1 MEDLKTDL
9 ERAEYLQNM
18 LLTHATGGSS
28 NNDEYKTLRKHFLE
42 NRSFANFI
50 PAFVRSNRDLFQFW
64 QFIKHKFDNYAGRR
78 QFIWDEFAQLL
89 EHIASSK
96 DKPSDEGISTRLRGF
111 DADGVHEV
119 WTKAIERRTADPE
132 GAITI
137 ARTLLETV
145 CKQILEK
152 MNVQFD
158 ENQTELPDLYRMT
171 AQALN
176 LAPSQHTQ
184 DTFKKILG
192 GVTSVVN
199 ELGSLRNRIGDA
211 HGKGSRRVRPAT
223 RHAELAVNLAGAIA
237 LFLVQTWEARSD

>member
-1 MEDLKTDL
+1 VIFLPSVENLYGKSSLHFWNTLKQLKKSRPMKAYQFDYTV
-9 ERAEYLQNM
+9 
-18 LLTHATGGSS
+18 LTLMASMRSGQRRSS
-28 NNDEYKTLRKHFLE
+28 GEPQTRK
-42 NRSFANFI
+42 
-50 PAFVRSNRDLFQFW
+50 
-64 QFIKHKFDNYAGRR
+64 
-78 QFIWDEFAQLL
+78 
-89 EHIASSK
+89 
-96 DKPSDEGISTRLRGF
+96 
-111 DADGVHEV
+111 
-119 WTKAIERRTADPE
+119 

-152 MNVQFD
+152 MNVPFD
-158 ENQTELPDLYRMT
+158 EDKIELPDLYRMT

-211 HGKGSRRVRPAT
+211 HGKGSRRVRPGI

-237 LFLVQTWEARSD
+237 VFLVQTWEARNN

>member
-1 MEDLKTDL
+1 MENPKTDL
-9 ERAEYLQNM
+9 ERAEYLQDM
-18 LLTHATGGSS
+18 LLTHATGGAGD
-28 NNDEYKTLRKHFLE
+28 NDQYKALRKHFLD
-42 NRSFANFI
+42 NRSFAKLI

-64 QFIKHKFDNYAGRR
+64 QFIKHKFGSYAERR
-78 QFIWDEFAQLL
+78 EFIWQEFAPLL
-89 EHIASSK
+89 EYIESSK
-96 DKPSDEGISTRLRGF
+96 DKPSDQGISNRLQSF

-119 WTKAIERRTADPE
+119 WTRALERRTADPE

-137 ARTLLETV
+137 SRTLLETV

-152 MNVQFD
+152 MNVKFD
-158 ENQTELPDLYRMT
+158 EDRTELPDLYRMT
-171 AQALN
+171 SQALK

-211 HGKGSRRVRPAT
+211 HGKGSRRVRPAI

-237 LFLVQTWEARSD
+237 LFLIQTWEARNN